1 MTNSTKIDRELF
13 FHFPIYLEAYN
24 KSEDQGRDPLF
35 RTRPG
40 SVIISNNWKLHY
52 YYEDNE
58 TELYNLDIDP
68 GESNNLKCQS
78 EKYITQKLLDKLKK
92 WLESNTTSPKSLT
105 DLISL
110 HVSFKNN
117 KHYDDVYEK
126 KEIDKVKLF

>member
-1 MTNSTKIDRELF
+1 MSLKNYMTSSTKIDRELF

-68 GESNNLKCQS
+68 GESNNLKES

-92 WLESNTTSPKSLT
+92 WLESNRAY
-105 DLISL
+105 
-110 HVSFKNN
+110 VSFKNN